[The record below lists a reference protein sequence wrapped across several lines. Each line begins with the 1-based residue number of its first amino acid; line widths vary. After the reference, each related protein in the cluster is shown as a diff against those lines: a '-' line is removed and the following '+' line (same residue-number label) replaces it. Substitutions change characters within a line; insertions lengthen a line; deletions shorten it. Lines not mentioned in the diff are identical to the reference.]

1 MSTVNH
7 VKITVYPPALQGRGE
22 FDNGK
27 ITEIKPI
34 GFPQDKSHT
43 RRIGPLFYWAWASA
57 NGDGVIALH
66 PHQGFE
72 IISYVLEG
80 EIGHSDTL
88 GNKYRIG
95 TGGAQVMQTGSG
107 VYHQEEMFGERT
119 EFFQIWF
126 EPNLRESLKKQ
137 PTYNQYYH
145 GDFSIS
151 EENSVSRKTI
161 LGKESPILLD
171 TEAEMADI
179 EIEPGKTYEHSL
191 TGGHSL
197 AIVTV
202 LGNGKWMDDSGNEYS
217 ISKKDFTVID
227 AGESATVRV
236 IAADENRLRIVLIEI
251 PRKVNYPLY
260 T

>member
-1 MSTVNH
+1 MSTANPI
-7 VKITVYPPALQGRGE
+7 KITVYPPALQGKGA

-34 GFPQDKSHT
+34 GFPQDRSHT
-43 RRIGPLFYWAWASA
+43 TRIGPLFYWAWASA
-57 NGDGVIALH
+57 NGDGLIALH

-72 IISYVLEG
+72 IISYVLKG

-95 TGGAQVMQTGSG
+95 AGGAQVMQTGSG

-137 PTYNQYYH
+137 PTYNQYSH
-145 GDFSIS
+145 
-151 EENSVSRKTI
+151 EEFPETVQNGVKIKTI
-161 LGKESPILLD
+161 LGRESLIVLD
-171 TEAEMADI
+171 AEAEMADI

-191 TGGHSL
+191 AGGHSL
-197 AIVTV
+197 TVVTV
-202 LGNGKWMDDSGNEYS
+202 LGNGKWLDDSGNEYS

-227 AGESATVRV
+227 AEKSATVRV
-236 IAADENRLRIVLIEI
+236 TATGEVRLHIVLIEI
-251 PRKVNYPLY
+251 PREVNYPLY
-260 T
+260 D